1 MYIKKN
7 FKMCGISGL
16 YNYRKRDLDAKK
28 IIKKIINLQDKRGPD
43 FNGIWHSDCQKV
55 YFGHNRLSIID
66 LSNNANQPFVSNDKN
81 YIITFNGEIYNYK
94 QIRAE
99 LKKKDVKFKTSSDTE
114 VLLESYKF
122 WGIKF
127 LDRLRGMFAFA
138 IWDNIKKTIILA
150 RDPFGIKPLYF
161 TKKND
166 VLYFASEIKS
176 ILSIENLTFKKSEK
190 SIVSY
195 FLWGNVQE
203 PNTLYKDIES
213 VKGGT
218 VKIINENGS
227 EYEYQFASIKDAI
240 LNSKSVNYKNEKSL
254 NDKLKFL
261 IEDTVKFH
269 QVSDVPINILLSAG
283 IDSSVILSSLSDAD
297 KKNCSALTL
306 DFELNKKKNES
317 TLARKTAN
325 LNKINHSSKLIDDDD
340 IKNLIED
347 FYLKM
352 DSPTNDG
359 LNNFLIS
366 YLAKKNGSK
375 VIISGIGGDEFF
387 SGYPSF
393 ERIPK
398 INTLLKSFPKKDFI
412 GDIIFKLLRPTLKL
426 FNINP
431 KYAGILKYGRSIDES
446 FFLQRSLMF
455 PNEIKEFISPE
466 IFKEGYNQLDIFN
479 ELNKDVKDFEDANL
493 AIMYLE
499 IKYYLSSKLLKDADW
514 VSMSHSLEL
523 RTPFVDWHFFTQ
535 LLPSL
540 KSNMKIS
547 KENLLNCYKEKLPN
561 ELFHRKK
568 TGFEI
573 PHQHFHQLITK
584 KKSKASNSL
593 RNWSVLS
600 YSKYL
605 QHEK

>member
-1 MYIKKN
+1 
-7 FKMCGISGL
+7 
-16 YNYRKRDLDAKK
+16 
-28 IIKKIINLQDKRGPD
+28 
-43 FNGIWHSDCQKV
+43 
-55 YFGHNRLSIID
+55 
-66 LSNNANQPFVSNDKN
+66 
-81 YIITFNGEIYNYK
+81 
-94 QIRAE
+94 
-99 LKKKDVKFKTSSDTE
+99 
-114 VLLESYKF
+114 
-122 WGIKF
+122 
-127 LDRLRGMFAFA
+127 MFAFA

-283 IDSSVILSSLSDAD
+283 IDSSVILSSLSDED

-317 TLARKTAN
+317 SLARKTAT

-561 ELFHRKK
+561 ELFHRNK

-573 PHQHFHQLITK
+573 PHQHFYQLITK